1 MDTPFFVMLYHPNT
15 GYTPMTGEDDDD
27 IARFA
32 SKETAREAAEHCTL
46 GAAYGFEIF
55 EIGDGCA

>member
-15 GYTPMTGEDDDD
+15 GYTPMTGEDDD
-27 IARFA
+27 IARFE